1 MAEKSKTKLDNLLE
15 AGRKLFW
22 KYGFKRVSID
32 EICREAGVSRMTFYR
47 FFENKTDLAKT
58 IFANVVADGV
68 IAFNEILNSDA
79 PPAEK
84 LKMIIS
90 MKAEGTNDISTEFM
104 TDFYKN
110 PDTELPEFIEKVTR
124 EAWDEVITGFRRAQ
138 EEGWLRKD
146 FKPEFIFLVSQKL
159 TDLITDKE
167 LLKLYNN
174 QQELIMEFANFFTYG
189 IAPTTEK

>member
-68 IAFNEILNSDA
+68 IAFSEILNSDA
-79 PPAEK
+79 LPAEK

-90 MKAEGTNDISTEFM
+90 MKAEGTNDISAEFM

-110 PDTELPEFIEKVTR
+110 TDTELPEFIEKVTR
-124 EAWDEVITGFRRAQ
+124 EAWNEVITGFRRAQ

-189 IAPTTEK
+189 IAPHD